1 MPGVLVFPA
10 LKSLLLLGLA
20 FSSVFALSW
29 ARFLPGL
36 RAIFSLQLDRFLLAS
51 TYNGV

>member
-10 LKSLLLLGLA
+10 LKSLLLLGLV

-36 RAIFSLQLDRFLLAS
+36 RAIFSLRLISLVGRILA
-51 TYNGV
+51 GV